1 MDIIDNLL
9 YASHASPMQPTNPPS
24 VLAVVPRVKSD
35 YIVSPSPTPLI
46 PPPSLPNLPRS
57 YDTLSKMDFC
67 AFADTKLLDRSI
79 QRHWFDIDNQFVYT
93 ENGTQVGGYVGL
105 DRLIGFD
112 ISSNYHLINAYLLEN
127 TRIIQIFQKLLEK
140 YKADEGFGISGD
152 STVVKW
158 LNNTERLF
166 FKGDSYSY
174 GNLRSIIRP
183 DSEMTRRNAYWRMF
197 GMDLAFGDPD
207 SKTTSVQYLKANSSN
222 QQFIIV
228 FEKYLSEI
236 WRGFINATNTSG
248 ENTTDLN
255 IITNLSQQLSEL
267 LLARRGSTVLSYSNQ
282 NLSQEEFSSVLIAS
296 WFTFIIS
303 YDSPVVHF

>member
-166 FKGDSYSY
+166 
-174 GNLRSIIRP
+174 NMR
-183 DSEMTRRNAYWRMF
+183 
-197 GMDLAFGDPD
+197 
-207 SKTTSVQYLKANSSN
+207 
-222 QQFIIV
+222 
-228 FEKYLSEI
+228 
-236 WRGFINATNTSG
+236 
-248 ENTTDLN
+248 
-255 IITNLSQQLSEL
+255 
-267 LLARRGSTVLSYSNQ
+267 
-282 NLSQEEFSSVLIAS
+282 
-296 WFTFIIS
+296 
-303 YDSPVVHF
+303 